1 MIEIAGGILIA
12 VCLLPLIPL
21 AIGAAVVVGPL
32 LLAITMVESGN
43 GWRMFFSYPIYAIYA
58 VVGIVWLSRHAKD
71 RV

>member
-32 LLAITMVESGN
+32 LLAITMVESGDA
-43 GWRMFFSYPIYAIYA
+43 WRWFAYFIYAIYA
-58 VVGIVWLSRHAKD
+58 IAGILWLVQHAKD